1 MKSITG
7 DPIGVRASELST
19 HVITETTARL
29 KFKALL
35 DAQHT
40 LGSRRTK
47 GRSLYQVVCHQN
59 QWVGLILWT
68 GAVWHIKA
76 RDEYLGWDAVTRSQR
91 LQLIVHQARFLLL
104 EESRQPNL
112 ASAVLAASARDLPRQ
127 WEECFGYPPL
137 LAETFTDPES
147 HAGTCYKASG
157 WTPVGFSSRDG
168 RHYADNFPQLGSKKM
183 WIKPLTPQAKTLLR
197 PRVNF
202 PKSMKRAL
210 RLTRGNA
217 VR

>member
-1 MKSITG
+1 M
-7 DPIGVRASELST
+7 RACGLST
-19 HVITETTARL
+19 HVITETTAR
-29 KFKALL
+29 L

-68 GAVWHIKA
+68 GAVWHIK
-76 RDEYLGWDAVTRSQR
+76 
-91 LQLIVHQARFLLL
+91 
-104 EESRQPNL
+104 
-112 ASAVLAASARDLPRQ
+112 ARDLPRQ

>member
-7 DPIGVRASELST
+7 DPIGVRACELST
-19 HVITETTARL
+19 HVITKTTARL

-35 DAQHT
+35 DAQHA
-40 LGSRRTK
+40 LGSRSTK
-47 GRSLYQVVCHQN
+47 GRSIYQVVCHQN
-59 QWVGLILWT
+59 DWVGLILWT

-91 LQLIVHQARFLLL
+91 LQLIVHQARLLLL

-183 WIKPLTPQAKTLLR
+183 WIKPLTPQAKTLLC